1 MLKTIL
7 IVDNDY
13 HMRLMLEHNLKSEGY
28 KISSAEDGDQAF
40 KIAKND
46 KPALIITDLNM
57 PKMNGFDLSQK
68 LKKDPETKHIPIVLI
83 SGDIVAVNKLRTST
97 FGPDDILTKPFHL
110 EELYDRVNSLLNS

>member
-1 MLKTIL
+1 MSKKIL
-7 IVDNDY
+7 IVDNDS

-28 KISSAEDGDQAF
+28 LISSAEDGEQAF

-68 LKKDPETKHIPIVLI
+68 LKKDPETKHIPIILI
-83 SGDIVAVNKLRTST
+83 SGDIVALNKLRTST
-97 FGPDDILTKPFHL
+97 SGPDDILTKPFRL
-110 EELYDRVNSLLNS
+110 EGLYDSVNSLLKS